1 MATMD
6 IFFHLPGVSLKD
18 GDNFPLGLGRVAVM
32 SFERW
37 QELDPS
43 FAFAGK
49 KFARNRPVFWCA
61 EGLLWDDSTDP
72 QAVAQEIAHGVHMAF
87 LLEERA
93 PWLPSP
99 ILSTVYLIASGIIY
113 RLIGPMEREWVVY
126 GSELLVPYGEHDVTA
141 VNRLYRR
148 LQQLPALSRYQQ
160 VQAGLIVLERTSRPE
175 SWWGSTFMHSV
186 NDFIH
191 CMAGCEELLLPQEQ
205 KVSGKSKVSTAAPFS
220 RLAATLTAP
229 TFADIKKGM
238 QFWSDVYQLRNKL
251 MHGLIGLGNVDET
264 YKMLLPTARRL
275 LRQLIVTTLALQLAG
290 ENNLSHMLHE
300 ASLDPN
306 IHAHLRH
313 LMEEV
318 LI

>member
-6 IFFHLPGVSLKD
+6 VFFHLPGVSLQGGND
-18 GDNFPLGLGRVAVM
+18 FPFGKGRVSVM

-37 QELDPS
+37 QQLDPS
-43 FAFAGK
+43 FAFAGER
-49 KFARNRPVFWCA
+49 FARNRPVFWFA
-61 EGLLWDDSTDP
+61 EGLPWNDSTDP
-72 QAVAQEIAHGVHMAF
+72 KAVAQEIAHDVHMAF
-87 LLEERA
+87 LLEKRA

-141 VNRLYRR
+141 VSLLYRQ
-148 LQQLPALSRYQQ
+148 LQQLSPLSRSQR
-160 VQAGLIVLERTSRPE
+160 VQAGLTVLERTSRPE
-175 SWWGSTFMHSV
+175 SWWGSAFMHSV

-205 KVSGKSKVSTAAPFS
+205 KVSSTSKVSTAAPFS

-229 TFADIKKGM
+229 AFADIKEWT
-238 QFWSDVYQLRNKL
+238 QFWSDVYQLRNKM
-251 MHGLIGLGNVDET
+251 MHGLIGLGNMDET
-264 YKMLLPTARRL
+264 YKRLLPTARRL
-275 LRQLIVTTLALQLAG
+275 LRQLIVTALALQLAG
-290 ENNLSHMLHE
+290 ENNLAHMLHE

-306 IHAHLRH
+306 IHANLRH
-313 LMEEV
+313 LMTEV